1 MRKCK
6 NANKKSQYDKNTT
19 HRQFEVG
26 QFVCVTVPVG
36 HSLLGKMRAPF
47 QRPCKIME
55 TISSSLAFIVKRLSG
70 NVNLGTVNA
79 DSMKIAKIIHSNN
92 QDSLISTAVR
102 ASTYNLVILLKD
114 DQ

>member
-55 TISSSLAFIVKRLSG
+55 TISSSAFIVKRLSD